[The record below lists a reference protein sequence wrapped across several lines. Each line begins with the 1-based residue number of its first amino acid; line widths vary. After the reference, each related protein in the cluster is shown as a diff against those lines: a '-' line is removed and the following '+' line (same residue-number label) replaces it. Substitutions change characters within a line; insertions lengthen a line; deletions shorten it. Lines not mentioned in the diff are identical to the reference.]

1 MFLPHKHFSFQPG
14 KKWGGGPKVQKI
26 IQNRRARMC
35 DFKIGGQNCRSYK
48 IGGPKL
54 QLSQI
59 FIEKNNL

>member
-1 MFLPHKHFSFQPG
+1 MFLPHKHFSSQPG

-35 DFKIGGQNCRSYK
+35 DFKIEGQNRRSYK
-48 IGGPKL
+48 IGRPKL